1 MPLKP
6 APPAPPPP
14 PPLASALRAE
24 PEACAETRA
33 RARHYGPASID
44 TLASLALPEGRAS
57 PANYILKRAERHIFP
72 GRPAHVGIIADVR
85 IAKMCNLIIGKC
97 FDSKHNTDRVRVKRS
112 INRVWPTLYR
122 HALGCKLR
130 LTRALRGF

>member
-57 PANYILKRAERHIFP
+57 PAMRIRAIGLMLQAGELLPNAALNVPRSEGDP
-72 GRPAHVGIIADVR
+72 GAVGDEPE
-85 IAKMCNLIIGKC
+85 G
-97 FDSKHNTDRVRVKRS
+97 
-112 INRVWPTLYR
+112 
-122 HALGCKLR
+122 
-130 LTRALRGF
+130 